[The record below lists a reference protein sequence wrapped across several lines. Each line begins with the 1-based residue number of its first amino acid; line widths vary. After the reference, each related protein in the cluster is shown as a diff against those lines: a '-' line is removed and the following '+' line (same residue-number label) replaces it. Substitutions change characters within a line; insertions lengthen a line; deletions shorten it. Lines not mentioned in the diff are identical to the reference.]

1 MIEIQ
6 TLLFFMGASALLAIS
21 PGPDIIYVISLG
33 ITRGT
38 KAAIITTFGLVSGI
52 FVHTT
57 AAALGI
63 SVIFQT
69 SILAFNIIK
78 FAGAAYLFYLAFQA
92 FKHRSD
98 LIRIDKNKKAPFT
111 IKKLY
116 FKGFLMNLLNPKVSL
131 FFLAFLPQFVN
142 PTLGN
147 IPWQMVQLG
156 MIFMIVSLIIF
167 SFCGILAHRAS
178 ATLMENPSF
187 AKMINTL
194 AATVFV
200 ALGLKLALSHR

>member
-1 MIEIQ
+1 MEIQ
-6 TLLFFMGASALLAIS
+6 TLLLFMGASALLAIS
-21 PGPDIIYVISLG
+21 PGPDIIYVITLG

-38 KAAIITTFGLVSGI
+38 KAAIITTFGLTSGI

-69 SILAFNIIK
+69 SALAFNIVK

-92 FKHRSD
+92 FKHRAD
-98 LIRIDKNKKAPFT
+98 LIHIDKSQKTPYT
-111 IKKLY
+111 LKKLY
-116 FKGFLMNLLNPKVSL
+116 FKGFLMNVLNPKVSL

-142 PTLGN
+142 PSLGSV
-147 IPWQMVQLG
+147 PWQMIQLG
-156 MIFMIVSLIIF
+156 LAFMVATLIIF

-178 ATLMENPSF
+178 ATLMERPNF
-187 AKMINTL
+187 AKTINTI

-200 ALGLKLALSHR
+200 ALGLKLVFSQR